1 MSQTIATPPTVRLN
15 SDVIGKPVS
24 RPEGPAKVSGAAK
37 YAAEYNVPDLWY
49 GYIVDSPI
57 AKGKITKIDTAP
69 VLALPGVKQVFSHE
83 NVPSLAW
90 FDRSYKDDVAP
101 GGSPVRPLHE
111 PDIRF
116 SQQPVALVVAETF
129 ELARYAASLLRIEYA
144 VDEDFNTDLT
154 KARAAG
160 QGYDAPKG
168 KTGFVPPP
176 KPKGDAGAAFKAAP
190 HQVAGEYTHHAQ
202 HHNPMEMFATTVE
215 WLGDGKKL
223 KIYDKTQGAPN
234 VQQYISKIFGLSKD
248 EARVI
253 SRYTGGAFG
262 SGLRPQPQV
271 FLAVLAALE
280 LEHSVRVSMTRP
292 QMFSMGHRPHTLQE
306 LKLSADD
313 QGFLQ
318 SLEHQAFAETSRFED
333 ETETVVNWSGILYQ
347 CANSKFGYELAKLD
361 LNTPADMRA
370 PGAATG
376 SFAIECAVD
385 ELACQA
391 GIDPL
396 QFRLLNYTYAD
407 PTEDKPFSS
416 KRLLDCYQEA
426 ARRFGWDQR
435 NPAPRATR
443 EGNLLVGWGLGT
455 GCWDASMQKAA
466 AQASLAADG
475 RLTVRSATNDQG
487 AGTYVIMTQIAA
499 QTLGLPV
506 EQVTFQL
513 GDTTF
518 PAAPVQGGSWTAA
531 SVGSAV
537 QAVCQ
542 EVGKKLLKLAQKMDD
557 SPLQGV
563 DFEDVQFADGCLR
576 ANEDISR
583 SVRIADVLAASGE
596 AAVEAESS
604 AAPNPAGALQYSMH
618 SHNAVFVE
626 VKVDEDLGTIHVTRV
641 VNAVAAG
648 RILNPKTARS
658 QVLGGTVWGIGM
670 ALMEEAYLDNTL
682 GRYMNHDYAEY
693 HIPVNADIHKI
704 DVIFVEEEDDI
715 VNPLGVKGVGEI
727 GMLGVAA
734 AIANAVYHAT
744 GKRVRNLPLTLDKLL

>member
-1 MSQTIATPPTVRLN
+1 MSQTIATPPTVRLD
-15 SDVIGKPVS
+15 SDVIGKPIS

-37 YAAEYNVPDLWY
+37 YAAEFNVPNLWY
-49 GYIVDSPI
+49 GYIVESPI
-57 AKGKITKIDTAP
+57 TKGKITKIDAAE
-69 VLALPGVKQVFSHE
+69 VLALPGVQQVFSHE

-101 GGSPVRPLHE
+101 GGSPFRPLHE
-111 PDIRF
+111 PAIRF

-129 ELARYAASLLRIEYA
+129 ELARYAASILKIEYA
-144 VDEDFNTDLT
+144 VDEDFNTDLD
-154 KARAAG
+154 KARAKG
-160 QGYDAPKG
+160 QGFDAPKG

-176 KPKGDAGAAFKAAP
+176 KPKGDAEAAFKTAP
-190 HQVAGEYTHHAQ
+190 HQVQGEYTHHAQ

-234 VQQYISKIFGLSKD
+234 VQQYISKIFGLSTE

-262 SGLRPQPQV
+262 AGLRPQHQV
-271 FLAVLAALE
+271 FLAVLASLE
-280 LEHSVRVSMTRP
+280 LKHSVRVSLTRQ
-292 QMFSMGHRPHTLQE
+292 QMFSMGHRPHTIQNI
-306 LKLSADD
+306 KLAADD
-313 QGFLQ
+313 QGYLQ
-318 SLEHQAFAETSRFED
+318 AIEHSAFAETSQFEN

-347 CANSKFGYELAKLD
+347 CDNSKFGYELAKID
-361 LNTPADMRA
+361 VNTPADMRA

-376 SFAIECAVD
+376 SFAIECAID
-385 ELACQA
+385 ELAHKA
-391 GIDPL
+391 GVDPL

-407 PTEDKPFSS
+407 PTENKPFSS
-416 KRLLDCYQEA
+416 KRLLDCYHEGA
-426 ARRFGWDQR
+426 ARFGWSQR
-435 NPAPRATR
+435 NPEPRSMR

-466 AQASLAADG
+466 AKASLSADG
-475 RLTVRSATNDQG
+475 QLTVRSATNDQG

-499 QTLGLPV
+499 QTLGLPLA
-506 EQVTFQL
+506 QVTFVL

-537 QAVCQ
+537 QATCQ

-557 SPLQGV
+557 SPLAGV
-563 DFEDVQFADGCLR
+563 DFEDVQFADGHLR

-583 SVRIADVLAASGE
+583 SVAIAQILAASGE

-604 AAPNPAGALQYSMH
+604 AMPNPINNLKYSMH
-618 SHNAVFVE
+618 SHNAAFVE

-658 QVLGGTVWGIGM
+658 QVLGGTVWGISM
-670 ALMEEAYLDNTL
+670 ALMEEAYLDNNL
-682 GRYMNHDYAEY
+682 GRYMNHNYAEY
-693 HIPVNADIHKI
+693 HVPVNADIHKI
-704 DVIFVEEEDDI
+704 DVIFVEEEDDV

-744 GKRVRNLPLTLDKLL
+744 GKRIRSLPLTIDKLL